1 MTTSVS
7 MNCSV
12 KISRECKSNH
22 FNSHSFH
29 IVQIMDKRQ
38 KLNMIKCRVYPMK
51 VEETLFFCCVQPD
64 KVPEYS
70 HSTILRYSCLD
81 ACYMC
86 LGFGDDF
93 NQGITMNIIEPL
105 ALLPEP
111 WYVTMD
117 STGITTTGMTYS
129 FNFLKLN
136 LVSIKQLM
144 PGLEIS

>member
-1 MTTSVS
+1 
-7 MNCSV
+7 
-12 KISRECKSNH
+12 
-22 FNSHSFH
+22 
-29 IVQIMDKRQ
+29 
-38 KLNMIKCRVYPMK
+38 
-51 VEETLFFCCVQPD
+51 
-64 KVPEYS
+64 
-70 HSTILRYSCLD
+70 
-81 ACYMC
+81 MC
-86 LGFGDDF
+86 FGFGDDF

-136 LVSIKQLM
+136 SVGIKQLM